1 MSQKLNIRDGDTMN
15 NEQKQY
21 LMNTIVKITNHIE
34 AQNDAKRDM
43 VQAYNRELKDSK
55 KRLKLYAKAI
65 AADNIEILEEIMGE
79 FEIAEFLKL

>member
-1 MSQKLNIRDGDTMN
+1 MN

-21 LMNTIVKITNHIE
+21 LMNTVVKITNHIE
-34 AQNDAKRDM
+34 TQSDAKKDM
-43 VQAYNRELKDSK
+43 VQAYNRELKESK

-65 AADNIEILEEIMGE
+65 VADNLEILEEIMGE

>member
-1 MSQKLNIRDGDTMN
+1 MN

-34 AQNDAKRDM
+34 TQIDAKRDM
-43 VQAYNRELKDSK
+43 SQAYNREIKDSK
-55 KRLKLYAKAI
+55 NRLKLYAKSV

-79 FEIAEFLKL
+79 FEMAEFMKL

>member
-43 VQAYNRELKDSK
+43 VQA
-55 KRLKLYAKAI
+55 
-65 AADNIEILEEIMGE
+65 NIS
-79 FEIAEFLKL
+79 

>member
-1 MSQKLNIRDGDTMN
+1 MN

-34 AQNDAKRDM
+34 TQSDAKKDM

>member
-1 MSQKLNIRDGDTMN
+1 MN

-34 AQNDAKRDM
+34 TQSQAKRDM
-43 VQAYNRELKDSK
+43 SQAYNREIKDSK
-55 KRLKLYAKAI
+55 KRLNLYAKSV

-79 FEIAEFLKL
+79 FEMAELMKL